1 MHEAV
6 SDVIAERGQ
15 LAAGMSGAVARM
27 LMLSLAAHAVL
38 VAALL
43 FAPGFFT
50 GSAMPEATPM
60 MISLG
65 GAEGPDTGGMN
76 SISTRSIQRVAEP
89 DAKPERPTPPAD
101 NPPEMVAPAPV
112 AKPAPKTPPKPIE
125 KPKENASSR
134 KPTAGA
140 AVATGTGRVENPN
153 ASPVPFGGLSSGGQG
168 VGGARVEVAN
178 FCCPSYLAS
187 IVSQI
192 KRNWI
197 EQPGLRG
204 QNTMKFVVQRDGTI
218 NGIAVDKSGGQL
230 MDIASERAL
239 KTTQKVTPLPAE
251 FTPNSLT
258 IYLIFEYS
266 R

>member
-1 MHEAV
+1 MHEGV
-6 SDVIAERGQ
+6 SDIIAERAE
-15 LAAGMSGAVARM
+15 LAAGMSGVVTRM
-27 LMLSLAAHAVL
+27 LLLSLAAHAVL

-43 FAPGFFT
+43 FAPDFFT
-50 GSAMPEATPM
+50 GAAPQQSTPM

-76 SISTRSIQRVAEP
+76 SISTRSVQRVAEP

-112 AKPAPKTPPKPIE
+112 AKPAPRTPPKPVE
-125 KPKENASSR
+125 KPKEKASSK

-168 VGGARVEVAN
+168 VGGARVDAPN
-178 FCCPSYLAS
+178 FCCLAYLNS
-187 IVSQI
+187 IVAQI
-192 KRNWI
+192 KRNWR
-197 EQPGLRG
+197 EQPGLKG

-218 NGIAVDKSGGQL
+218 TGIAVDQSGGAL

-239 KTTQKVTPLPAE
+239 ITTQKVSPLPAE